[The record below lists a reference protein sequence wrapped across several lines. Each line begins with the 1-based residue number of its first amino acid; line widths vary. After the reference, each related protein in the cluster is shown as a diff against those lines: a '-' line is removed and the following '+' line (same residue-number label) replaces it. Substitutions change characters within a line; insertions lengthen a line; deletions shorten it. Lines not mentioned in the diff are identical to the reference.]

1 MRGDGRPDK
10 WYDRSI
16 NASTKKMITTE
27 NNDMT
32 EKESLLI
39 VAAPGRLR
47 DSLEA
52 LLKTLSWLHIVEPV
66 DNKLSALEIMS
77 QYQPKLILLDDE
89 TWSLLKSIKTLYPQ
103 VHCLALVNG
112 LQQQQAAKSAGAD
125 ITLLKGFVASELFA
139 AIEKLLS
146 SSRCKQLQV
155 ESLDEPETEP

>member
-1 MRGDGRPDK
+1 M
-10 WYDRSI
+10 
-16 NASTKKMITTE
+16 TK
-27 NNDMT
+27 
-32 EKESLLI
+32 KESLLI

-66 DNKLSALEIMS
+66 DDKLSALERMS
-77 QYQPKLILLDDE
+77 QYQPKLVLLDNE
-89 TWSLLKSIKTLYPQ
+89 TWNLLRSIKTLYPQ

-146 SSRCKQLQV
+146 SSHCKQLSL
-155 ESLDEPETEP
+155 ESLDEPETES

>member
-1 MRGDGRPDK
+1 
-10 WYDRSI
+10 
-16 NASTKKMITTE
+16 MITTE
-27 NNDMT
+27 ANDMT

-52 LLKTLSWLHIVEPV
+52 LLKTLSWLHIVEPA
-66 DNKLSALEIMS
+66 DNKLSALERMN
-77 QYQPKLILLDDE
+77 QYQPKLILLDNE
-89 TWSLLKSIKTLYPQ
+89 TWSLLNSIKTLYPQ

-112 LQQQQAAKSAGAD
+112 LQQQRAAKSAGAD

-146 SSRCKQLQV
+146 SPHCK
-155 ESLDEPETEP
+155 